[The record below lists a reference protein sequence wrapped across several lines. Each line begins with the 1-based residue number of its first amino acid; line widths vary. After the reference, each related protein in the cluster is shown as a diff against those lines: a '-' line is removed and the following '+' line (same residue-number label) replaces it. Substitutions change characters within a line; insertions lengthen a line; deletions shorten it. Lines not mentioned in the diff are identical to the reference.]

1 LLKRVNL
8 NLVVPEVVARV
19 NAEALA
25 LVELA
30 NGLLQWLKEQVRLM
44 VWVSWVFLH
53 GKGSYD
59 IHFFNRRVARV
70 ISPTNPLIARLIDA
84 NPCAADEAPC
94 PTPV

>member
-44 VWVSWVFLH
+44 VWVEWGVIQHAL
-53 GKGSYD
+53 KVP
-59 IHFFNRRVARV
+59 RRRYYCLLLWRELSLPPNPIARV
-70 ISPTNPLIARLIDA
+70 
-84 NPCAADEAPC
+84 
-94 PTPV
+94 V